1 MHFISNLLNEIYY
14 LMTEQETIKIILL
27 MNIIIINVKKF
38 I

>member
-14 LMTEQETIKIILL
+14 LMTEQENIKIILL
-27 MNIIIINVKKF
+27 MNLIIINVKKF